1 MQAIDNSSSVQQIS
15 SKIDAAK
22 TYNESS
28 KSFAKFREK
37 LGDSA
42 AKSAEKIST
51 QLDKAKEFQKRYLR
65 EPPTSMDNLLGFLG
79 QTKGKGSETLKYL
92 KRKVLEVAA
101 KIEPDLKGIIKD
113 ETIKVLGCSDEQTY
127 VGVSPQ
133 SLRLNP
139 LPLRPQQ
146 EGIYIPIQSVD
157 FFENLKNSPTTTIG
171 KVYYE
176 KPSPSGDDIFKPF
189 GGKENFP
196 MNKQLYELLTS
207 SNQNRSMEQ
216 YLGKNYTGV
225 SGLPLFDV
233 QYTNQNSFGV
243 TGDYFRV
250 LLLDRTDP
258 TQTSQKPI
266 NNVKE
271 MISDYFDTIE
281 LIDPVTIGSQIVNLI
296 SGAVDIKAELGS
308 GEIENQSKFFLI
320 AQRILGLCFDSR
332 REIDVSG
339 ISKIAELDGVDESFY
354 EFTEV
359 DLRNID
365 NNISNIKRG
374 IVEFVDCNNI
384 QLPVNADTIVN
395 ELVQFRETLSAQTVE
410 QRVNTLNQITETLLQ
425 NPDWKIFLPSNLN
438 VQVSL
443 DTQVIK
449 KLPLAIAAGVLTPKV
464 LLPVFTLLSVLQSGA
479 TYTYNQAVT
488 SANTFIS
495 SATTLGNQG
504 SNIITS
510 GTDFLKKWK
519 TFSIEII
526 SKINNKF
533 LEVLYNEL
541 KKDIINIIGLI
552 IKDIEKSKRKKN
564 LTTILRLVGLLV
576 LVGQLIVDYRK
587 CKSLLDNIL
596 NILNLINTFGS
607 GQNRIPLPLL
617 LMAKFLPG
625 TSAERAHLNVI
636 EELQANGIPTG
647 TLPDGSPN
655 FMLAYSL
662 AMNRGQEKEK
672 SENSTIN
679 AIGINPVGGPPI
691 QIFGLPR

>member
-28 KSFAKFREK
+28 KSFAKYREK
-37 LGDSA
+37 LGDST
-42 AKSAEKIST
+42 AKSSEKIST
-51 QLDKAKEFQKRYLR
+51 QLEKVKEFQKRYLR

-101 KIEPDLKGIIKD
+101 RIEPNLKGIIKD

-127 VGVSPQ
+127 VGVPPE
-133 SLRLNP
+133 SLRIQP

-146 EGIYIPIQSVD
+146 EGIYIPIQSID
-157 FFENLKNSPTTTIG
+157 FFSNLKINPNSLVG
-171 KVYYE
+171 KIYYE
-176 KPSPSGDDIFKPF
+176 KPLPSGDDTFKPF
-189 GGKENFP
+189 GGDENFP
-196 MNKQLYELLTS
+196 MNKQFYELLT
-207 SNQNRSMEQ
+207 SNQNRSMDQ
-216 YLGKNYTGV
+216 YLGKPYTGV

-250 LLLDRTDP
+250 LLLDRKDP
-258 TQTSQKPI
+258 TQTTQKPV
-266 NNVKE
+266 NNIKE

-296 SGAVDIKAELGS
+296 SGAIDIKAELGS

-365 NNISNIKRG
+365 NTISNIKRG
-374 IVEFVDCNNI
+374 IVEFIDCGNV
-384 QLPVNADTIVN
+384 QLPVNADILVN
-395 ELVQFRETLSAQTVE
+395 ELVKFRETLNDQTVE

-425 NPDWKIFLPSNLN
+425 NPDWKALLPNNLN

-464 LLPVFTLLSVLQSGA
+464 LLPVYTLLSVLQSGA
-479 TYTYNQAVT
+479 TYTYNQQVT

-495 SATTLGNQG
+495 SATTLGAEG
-504 SNIITS
+504 SNIVTS
-510 GTDFLKKWK
+510 ASDFLKIWK
-519 TFSIEII
+519 TFSIEVI
-526 SKINNKF
+526 SKINNQF
-533 LEVLYNEL
+533 LEVLFDEL
-541 KKDIINIIGLI
+541 KKDIVNIIGLI
-552 IKDIEKSKRKKN
+552 IRDIEKSKKN
-564 LTTILRLVGLLV
+564 KDLTTVLRLVGLLIS
-576 LVGQLIVDYRK
+576 VGQLIVDYRK

-617 LMAKFLPG
+617 LMSKFLPG
-625 TSAERAHLNVI
+625 TSPERAYINVI
-636 EELQANGIPTG
+636 EELQASGVPTG

-655 FMLAYSL
+655 FMLLYNL
-662 AMNRGQEKEK
+662 ATHKGIEKEK
-672 SENSTIN
+672 SQN
-679 AIGINPVGGPPI
+679 ATLNAVGISPVAGLV
-691 QIFGLPR
+691 QIYGLPR